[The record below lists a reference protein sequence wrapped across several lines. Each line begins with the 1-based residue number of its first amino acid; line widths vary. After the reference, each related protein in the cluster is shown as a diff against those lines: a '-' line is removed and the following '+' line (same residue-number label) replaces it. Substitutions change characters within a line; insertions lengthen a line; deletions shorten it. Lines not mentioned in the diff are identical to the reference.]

1 MKTIIK
7 KYLKSIKKLFPIYGK
22 KEKQYIKILQP
33 RLLEY
38 AAEKETLSYED
49 LIEEFGTPSHVI
61 SEYFSEVDDQYL
73 FRHLRIRGYV
83 KKFLIFVLVAFLA
96 FNGYCYYWAYQDY
109 LNAQDQHIMYKEIV
123 IEED

>member
-61 SEYFSEVDDQYL
+61 SGYFSEVDDEYL
-73 FRHLRIRGYV
+73 FRHLKIRGYV